1 MVINTIEIK
10 YIELISFSLKLNNQL
25 IIMTCVDLKI

>member
-10 YIELISFSLKLNNQL
+10 YLELISIILKLNNQL
-25 IIMTCVDLKI
+25 TIMTCVDLKI